1 MFQKFLNLSRV
12 HKRLISVFADT
23 VVLLFA
29 LWAAFS
35 LRLEQRYWMPDRDQL
50 IVFGLTVLFTIAV
63 FVKLGLYRAVIRYLS
78 DRAFVTVITGVFV
91 SAITLILL
99 GYWLEVM
106 VPRSVPIIYGALAF
120 IFVSGT
126 RMTVRM
132 LVNRPKH
139 RNKEFVGIVGAGET
153 GLQLANA
160 LDQGTEYHPSAFI
173 SLLKANHRALV
184 NGIPVYDISH
194 IERVVKDHRIKRLL
208 LALDADSGIDR
219 KRLLRRL
226 EPLAIP
232 VQTVPSM
239 SELVAGQARIND
251 IRDLEIEDLLG
262 RDPVQP
268 DNAQVAESLYNRSVL
283 VTGAGGSIGSELC
296 RQIIRHRPSRLVLFE
311 QSEFSLYA
319 IERELQALNRI
330 EALGVEIKPLLGSVT
345 HRRRCESV
353 MRSFGIETVYH
364 AAAYK
369 HVPLVEHN
377 VIEGVQNNV
386 FGTFHV
392 AEAAIAAG
400 VRRFVLISTD
410 KAVRPTNVMG
420 ASKRMA
426 ELVLQGLAQRQSDT
440 IFSMVRFGNVL
451 GSSGS
456 VVPLFR
462 DQIRDGGPVTVT
474 HPDIIRYFMTIPEA
488 SQLVLQAGSMGQGG
502 EVFVLDM
509 GEPVKIAD
517 LARKMIHLMGL
528 TEKTDD
534 DPGGDIEVVFNGLRP
549 GEKLYEELLI
559 GDNPQGTSHPRIMMA
574 REVSMSPEDLEE
586 TLNKLLIA
594 SQEFNCDRVVEILTK
609 APTGFSP
616 TGRVADLV
624 WQVGNSEQRE
634 PLALDSKLDDIVSEP
649 RHDEDLSQPE
659 PTDQRDPGQKTLYS
673 VTEGLTTQEMG
684 ETARDKGKMSRSQL
698 E

>member
-1 MFQKFLNLSRV
+1 MFEKFLNLSRV
-12 HKRLISVFADT
+12 HKRLVSVFADV
-23 VVLLFA
+23 VVLFFA

-35 LRLEQRYWMPDRDQL
+35 LRLEQQFWVPDQGQL
-50 IVFGLTVLFTIAV
+50 IVSGLTVVFTIAV
-63 FVKLGLYRAVIRYLS
+63 FIRLGLYRAVIRYLS
-78 DRAFVTVITGVFV
+78 DRAFITVITGVV
-91 SAITLILL
+91 ISSITLILL
-99 GYWLEVM
+99 GYWLEVQ

-132 LVNRPKH
+132 LVNRPRH
-139 RNKEFVGIVGAGET
+139 RNKQFVAIVGAGET

-160 LDQGTEYHPSAFI
+160 LDQGTEYHPAAFI
-173 SLLKANHRALV
+173 TLLKANHRALI

-194 IERVVKDHRIKRLL
+194 IERVVREHRIKRLL

-219 KRLLRRL
+219 KRLLKKL

-232 VQTVPSM
+232 VQTVPTM

-251 IRDLEIEDLLG
+251 IRDLELEDLLG

-268 DNAQVAESLYNRSVL
+268 DNAQVAASLYDRVVM

-296 RQIIRHRPSRLVLFE
+296 RQIILHRPSKLVLFE

-319 IERELQALNRI
+319 IERELQAINQI
-330 EALGVEIKPLLGSVT
+330 EALGVEIHPLLGSVT
-345 HRRRCESV
+345 HRRRCETA

-400 VRRFVLISTD
+400 VKRFVLISTD

-420 ASKRMA
+420 ASKRLA

-528 TEKTDD
+528 MEKTDD
-534 DPGGDIEVVFNGLRP
+534 RPDGDIEIVFSGLRP

-559 GDNPQGTSHPRIMMA
+559 GDNPQGTAHPRIMMA
-574 REVSMSPEDLEE
+574 REVSMPWDEMEQ
-586 TLNKLLIA
+586 TLNRLMRA
-594 SQEFNCDRVVEILTK
+594 SHDFDCQEIIQILRI
-609 APTGFSP
+609 APTGFAHN
-616 TGRVADLV
+616 GDVADLV
-624 WQVGNSEQRE
+624 WCNGHQERIGEARNEDKVRRL
-634 PLALDSKLDDIVSEP
+634 PLA
-649 RHDEDLSQPE
+649 
-659 PTDQRDPGQKTLYS
+659 
-673 VTEGLTTQEMG
+673 
-684 ETARDKGKMSRSQL
+684 
-698 E
+698 

>member
-12 HKRLISVFADT
+12 YKRLISVFAD
-23 VVLLFA
+23 VGVLLFA

-35 LRLEQRYWMPDRDQL
+35 LRLEQQFWVPDRGQL
-50 IVFGLTVLFTIAV
+50 IVSGLTVIITIAV
-63 FVKLGLYRAVIRYLS
+63 FVRLGLYRAVIRYLS
-78 DRAFVTVITGVFV
+78 DRAFITVITGVFV

-99 GYWLEVM
+99 GYWLEVL

-139 RNKEFVGIVGAGET
+139 QNKQFVGIVGSGET

-160 LDQGTEYHPSAFI
+160 LDQGTEYHPCAFI

-194 IERVVKDHRIKRLL
+194 IERVVKEHRIKRLL

-219 KRLLRRL
+219 KRLLKRL

-232 VQTVPSM
+232 VQTVPTM

-268 DNAQVAESLYNRSVL
+268 DNAQVARSLYDRAVM

-296 RQIIRHRPSRLVLFE
+296 RQIIQHRPSKLVLFE

-319 IERELQALNRI
+319 IERELQAINQI
-330 EALGVEIKPLLGSVT
+330 EALGVEIHPLLGSVT
-345 HRRRCESV
+345 HRRRCETA

-377 VIEGVQNNV
+377 IIEGVQNNV

-400 VRRFVLISTD
+400 VKRFVLISTD

-420 ASKRMA
+420 ASKRLA

-528 TEKTDD
+528 MEKTDERPD
-534 DPGGDIEVVFNGLRP
+534 GDIEIVFSGLRP

-559 GDNPQGTSHPRIMMA
+559 GDNPQGTAHPRIMMA
-574 REVSMSPEDLEE
+574 REVSMAWGEVEQ
-586 TLNKLLIA
+586 TLN
-594 SQEFNCDRVVEILTK
+594 R
-609 APTGFSP
+609 
-616 TGRVADLV
+616 
-624 WQVGNSEQRE
+624 
-634 PLALDSKLDDIVSEP
+634 
-649 RHDEDLSQPE
+649 
-659 PTDQRDPGQKTLYS
+659 
-673 VTEGLTTQEMG
+673 
-684 ETARDKGKMSRSQL
+684 
-698 E
+698 

>member
-1 MFQKFLNLSRV
+1 MFEKFLNLSRV
-12 HKRLISVFADT
+12 NKRLVSVFADV
-23 VVLLFA
+23 VVLFFA

-35 LRLEQRYWMPDRDQL
+35 LRLEQQFWVPDQGQL
-50 IVFGLTVLFTIAV
+50 IVSALTVVFTIAV
-63 FVKLGLYRAVIRYLS
+63 FIKLGLYRAVVRYLS
-78 DRAFVTVITGVFV
+78 DRAFITVISGVV
-91 SAITLILL
+91 ISAVTLILL
-99 GYWLEVM
+99 GYWLEVL

-132 LVNRPKH
+132 LVNRPRH
-139 RNKEFVGIVGAGET
+139 RNKDFVAIVGAGET

-173 SLLKANHRALV
+173 SLLKANHRALI

-194 IERVVKDHRIKRLL
+194 IDRAVKEHRIKRLL
-208 LALDADSGIDR
+208 LALDANSGIDR
-219 KRLLRRL
+219 KRLLRKL
-226 EPLAIP
+226 EHLAIP
-232 VQTVPSM
+232 VQTVPTM

-268 DNAQVAESLYNRSVL
+268 DNAQVAASLYGKAVM

-296 RQIIRHRPSRLVLFE
+296 RQIIQHRPSRLVLFE

-330 EALGVEIKPLLGSVT
+330 EGLGVEVHPLLGSVT
-345 HRRRCESV
+345 HRRRCEAA
-353 MRSFGIETVYH
+353 MRSFGVETVYH

-377 VIEGVQNNV
+377 IIEGVQNNV

-392 AEAAIAAG
+392 AEAAIACG
-400 VRRFVLISTD
+400 VKRFVLISTD

-426 ELVLQGLAQRQSDT
+426 ELVLQGLAQRQSNT
-440 IFSMVRFGNVL
+440 VFSMVRFGNVL

-528 TEKTDD
+528 IEKTDEN
-534 DPGGDIEVVFNGLRP
+534 PQGDIEIIFSGLRP

-559 GDNPQGTSHPRIMMA
+559 GDDPQGTSHPRIMMA
-574 REVSMSPEDLEE
+574 REVSMPWDKVEM
-586 TLNKLLIA
+586 TLNRLMRA
-594 SQEFNCDRVVEILTK
+594 SQEFDCQQVVEVLRST
-609 APTGFSP
+609 PTGYAP
-616 TGRVADLV
+616 NGGVEDLV
-624 WQVGNSEQRE
+624 WLNGGSSSVKKVAEEGVVR
-634 PLALDSKLDDIVSEP
+634 KLPFS
-649 RHDEDLSQPE
+649 
-659 PTDQRDPGQKTLYS
+659 
-673 VTEGLTTQEMG
+673 
-684 ETARDKGKMSRSQL
+684 
-698 E
+698 

>member
-1 MFQKFLNLSRV
+1 MFQRFLNLSRV
-12 HKRLISVFADT
+12 HKRLISVFAD
-23 VVLLFA
+23 VAVLFFA

-35 LRLEQRYWMPDRDQL
+35 LRLDQQFWVPDRGQL
-50 IVFGLTVLFTIAV
+50 IVSGLTVAITIAV

-78 DRAFVTVITGVFV
+78 DRAFITVITGVFV

-99 GYWLEVM
+99 GYWLEVL

-139 RNKEFVGIVGAGET
+139 RNKQFVGIVGAGET

-160 LDQGTEYHPSAFI
+160 LDQGTEYHPCAFI
-173 SLLKANHRALV
+173 TLMKSNHRALV

-194 IERVVKDHRIKRLL
+194 IERVVREHRIKRLL

-219 KRLLRRL
+219 KRLLKRL

-232 VQTVPSM
+232 VQTVPTM

-268 DNAQVAESLYNRSVL
+268 DNAQVAASLYNRSVL

-296 RQIIRHRPSRLVLFE
+296 RQIIRHRPTRLVLFE

-330 EALGVEIKPLLGSVT
+330 EGLGVEIHPLLGSVT
-345 HRRRCESV
+345 HRRRCEAV

-377 VIEGVQNNV
+377 IIEGVQNNV

-392 AEAAIAAG
+392 AEAAIATG
-400 VRRFVLISTD
+400 VQRFVLISTD

-440 IFSMVRFGNVL
+440 VFSMVRFGNVL

-488 SQLVLQAGSMGQGG
+488 SQLVLQAGSMGLGG
-502 EVFVLDM
+502 EVFALDM

-528 TEKTDD
+528 IEKTDERPD
-534 DPGGDIEVVFNGLRP
+534 GDIEIVFSGLRP

-559 GDNPQGTSHPRIMMA
+559 GDNPQGTAHPRIMMA
-574 REVSMSPEDLEE
+574 REASMPWEDVEQ
-586 TLNKLLIA
+586 TLNRLMRA
-594 SQEFNCDRVVEILTK
+594 SHEFDCHEVVQILK
-609 APTGFSP
+609 AAPTAFSHN
-616 TGRVADLV
+616 GDVADLV
-624 WQVGNSEQRE
+624 WCNGNQTPVGETRNEDKVRRL
-634 PLALDSKLDDIVSEP
+634 PLA
-649 RHDEDLSQPE
+649 
-659 PTDQRDPGQKTLYS
+659 
-673 VTEGLTTQEMG
+673 
-684 ETARDKGKMSRSQL
+684 
-698 E
+698 

>member
-1 MFQKFLNLSRV
+1 MFEKFLTMSRFNKRIVSVLSDAFF
-12 HKRLISVFADT
+12 LFFAI
-23 VVLLFA
+23 
-29 LWAAFS
+29 WAAFA
-35 LRLEQRYWMPDRDQL
+35 LRLEQHLWLPTRDQL
-50 IVFGLTVLFTIAV
+50 IVAAITVVFTIGV
-63 FVKLGLYRAVIRYLS
+63 FVRLGLYRAVIRYLG
-78 DRAFVTVITGVFV
+78 DRAFLTIIYGVVASGAALVVLGF
-91 SAITLILL
+91 LL
-99 GYWLEVM
+99 QVA

-126 RMTVRM
+126 RMTVRI
-132 LVNRPKH
+132 LVHRPRH
-139 RNKEFVGIVGAGET
+139 RNKEYVAIVGSGEI

-160 LDQGTEYHPSAFI
+160 LEQGTEYHPCAFI
-173 SLLKANHRALV
+173 TLLKGNHRALV

-194 IERVVKDHRIKRLL
+194 IERAVKEHRIKRLL
-208 LALDADSGIDR
+208 LALDANSGIDR
-219 KRLLRRL
+219 KRLLKRL

-232 VQTVPSM
+232 VQTVPTM

-251 IRDLEIEDLLG
+251 IRDLEIEELLG

-268 DNAQVAESLYNRSVL
+268 DNAQVARSLYERAVM

-296 RQIIRHRPSRLVLFE
+296 RQIIQHRPSRLVLFD

-319 IERELQALNRI
+319 IERELQAINRI
-330 EALGVEIKPLLGSVT
+330 EGLGVEIHPLLGSVT
-345 HRRRCESV
+345 HRRRCETA

-377 VIEGVQNNV
+377 IIEGVQNNV

-400 VRRFVLISTD
+400 VKRFVLISTD

-420 ASKRMA
+420 ASKRLA

-528 TEKTDD
+528 VEKTDEQSD
-534 DPGGDIEVVFNGLRP
+534 GDIEIVFSGLRP

-559 GDNPQGTSHPRIMMA
+559 GDSPQGTAHPRIMMA
-574 REVSMSPEDLEE
+574 REVSMTWNDIEQTLSRLMRASHEFDCEE
-586 TLNKLLIA
+586 II
-594 SQEFNCDRVVEILTK
+594 QILRT
-609 APTGFSP
+609 APTGFAP
-616 TGRVADLV
+616 NGGVTDLV
-624 WQVGNSEQRE
+624 WCNGNQEQ
-634 PLALDSKLDDIVSEP
+634 LMDDTGNVDKVRRLPIV
-649 RHDEDLSQPE
+649 
-659 PTDQRDPGQKTLYS
+659 
-673 VTEGLTTQEMG
+673 
-684 ETARDKGKMSRSQL
+684 
-698 E
+698 

>member
-1 MFQKFLNLSRV
+1 MLEWFLNLSRF
-12 HKRLISVFADT
+12 HKQLVSVAADLL
-23 VVLLFA
+23 VLSFA
-29 LWAAFS
+29 LYAAFS
-35 LRLEQRYWMPDRDQL
+35 LRLDQQL
-50 IVFGLTVLFTIAV
+50 WVPSREHLLVSGLTTVFTVAV
-63 FVKLGLYRAVIRYLS
+63 FVRLGLYRAVIRYLS
-78 DRAFVTVITGVFV
+78 DRAFFTIFSGVCISAV
-91 SAITLILL
+91 SLILF
-99 GYWLEVM
+99 GYWFEVL
-106 VPRSVPIIYGALAF
+106 VPRSVPVIYGALAF

-132 LVNRPKH
+132 LVHRPKQ
-139 RNKEFVGIVGAGET
+139 RNKEFVGIVGSGET

-160 LDQGTEYHPSAFI
+160 LDQGTEYHPATFI
-173 SLLKANHRALV
+173 TLRKANHRALI

-194 IERVVKDHRIKRLL
+194 IERAVKEHRIKRLL
-208 LALDADSGIDR
+208 LALDANAGIDR
-219 KRLLRRL
+219 KRLLKRL

-232 VQTVPSM
+232 VQTVPTM

-251 IRDLEIEDLLG
+251 IRDLELEDLLG

-268 DNAQVAESLYNRSVL
+268 DNAQVARSLYGRAVM

-296 RQIIRHRPSRLVLFE
+296 RQIILHRPSMLVLFE

-319 IERELQALNRI
+319 IERELQAINRI
-330 EALGVEIKPLLGSVT
+330 EGLGVEIYALLGSVT
-345 HRRRCESV
+345 HRRRCETA

-377 VIEGVQNNV
+377 IIEGVQNNV
-386 FGTFHV
+386 FGTLHV

-400 VRRFVLISTD
+400 VKRFVLISTD

-420 ASKRMA
+420 ASKRLA
-426 ELVLQGLAQRQSDT
+426 ELVLQGLAQRQSET

-528 TEKTDD
+528 MEKTDD
-534 DPGGDIEVVFNGLRP
+534 RPDGDIEVVFSGLRP

-559 GDNPQGTSHPRIMMA
+559 GDNPQGTAHPRIMMA
-574 REVSMSPEDLEE
+574 REVSMPWGEVEQ
-586 TLNKLLIA
+586 TLSRLMRA
-594 SQEFNCDRVVEILTK
+594 SYEFDCHEMIQILQS
-609 APTGFSP
+609 APTGFNHN
-616 TGRVADLV
+616 GDVADLV
-624 WQVGNSEQRE
+624 WCNRDSDLETSSADSEKIRRF
-634 PLALDSKLDDIVSEP
+634 PA
-649 RHDEDLSQPE
+649 
-659 PTDQRDPGQKTLYS
+659 
-673 VTEGLTTQEMG
+673 
-684 ETARDKGKMSRSQL
+684 
-698 E
+698 

>member
-1 MFQKFLNLSRV
+1 MFEKFLNLSRV
-12 HKRLISVFADT
+12 HKRLVSVFADV
-23 VVLLFA
+23 VVLFFS

-35 LRLEQRYWMPDRDQL
+35 LRLDQQLWVPNRDQL
-50 IVFGLTVLFTIAV
+50 IVSGLTVAFTIIV
-63 FVKLGLYRAVIRYLS
+63 FVRLGLYRAVVRYLS
-78 DRAFVTVITGVFV
+78 DRAFITIITGVFISSV
-91 SAITLILL
+91 TLILL
-99 GYWLEVM
+99 GYWLHVL
-106 VPRSVPIIYGALAF
+106 VPRSVPVIYGALAF

-132 LVNRPKH
+132 LVHRPRR
-139 RNKEFVGIVGAGET
+139 RNKEYVGIVGAGET

-160 LDQGTEYHPSAFI
+160 LDQGTEYHPAAFI
-173 SLLKANHRALV
+173 TLSKANHRALI

-194 IERVVKDHRIKRLL
+194 IERAVKEHRIKRLL
-208 LALDADSGIDR
+208 LALDANSGIDR
-219 KRLLRRL
+219 KRLLKKL

-232 VQTVPSM
+232 VQTVPTM

-251 IRDLEIEDLLG
+251 IRDLELEDLLG

-268 DNAQVAESLYNRSVL
+268 DNAQVAKSLYNRAVM

-319 IERELQALNRI
+319 IERELQTLNQV
-330 EALGVEIKPLLGSVT
+330 EGLGVEIYALLGSVS
-345 HRRRCESV
+345 HRRRCEAA

-377 VIEGVQNNV
+377 IIEGVQNNV

-400 VRRFVLISTD
+400 VERFVLISTD

-420 ASKRMA
+420 ASKRLA

-474 HPDIIRYFMTIPEA
+474 HADIIRYFMTIPEA

-528 TEKTDD
+528 MEKTDEQPD
-534 DPGGDIEVVFNGLRP
+534 GDIEIVFSGLRP
-549 GEKLYEELLI
+549 GEKLFEELLI
-559 GDNPQGTSHPRIMMA
+559 GDDPQGTAHPRIMMA
-574 REVSMSPEDLEE
+574 REASMAWDEVEH
-586 TLNKLLIA
+586 TLNRLMRA
-594 SQEFNCDRVVEILTK
+594 SQDFDCQEVVDILK
-609 APTGFSP
+609 AAPAGFAP
-616 TGRVADLV
+616 NGDVADLV
-624 WQVGNSEQRE
+624 WRNGDHRV
-634 PLALDSKLDDIVSEP
+634 AAI
-649 RHDEDLSQPE
+649 SQE
-659 PTDQRDPGQKTLYS
+659 
-673 VTEGLTTQEMG
+673 
-684 ETARDKGKMSRSQL
+684 AGKIRRFPA
-698 E
+698 

>member
-1 MFQKFLNLSRV
+1 MFELFLNLSRFQ
-12 HKRLISVFADT
+12 KRLVSVAADC
-23 VVLLFA
+23 LALFFA
-29 LWAAFS
+29 LYAAFS
-35 LRLEQRYWMPDRDQL
+35 LRLDQQL
-50 IVFGLTVLFTIAV
+50 WVPSQEHIVISGLTVFFTIGV
-63 FVKLGLYRAVIRYLS
+63 FIRLGLYRAVVRYLS
-78 DRAFVTVITGVFV
+78 DRAFITIISGVFISSV
-91 SAITLILL
+91 TLILL
-99 GYWLEVM
+99 GYWLHVL
-106 VPRSVPIIYGALAF
+106 VPRSVPVIYGALAF

-132 LVNRPKH
+132 LVNRPRR
-139 RNKEFVGIVGAGET
+139 RNKEYVAIVGAGET

-160 LDQGTEYHPSAFI
+160 LDQGTEYHPAAFI
-173 SLLKANHRALV
+173 TLTKANHLALI

-194 IERVVKDHRIKRLL
+194 IERAVKEHRIKRLL
-208 LALDADSGIDR
+208 LALDANSGIDR
-219 KRLLRRL
+219 KRLLKKL

-232 VQTVPSM
+232 VQTVPTM

-251 IRDLEIEDLLG
+251 IRDLELEDLLG

-268 DNAQVAESLYNRSVL
+268 DNAQVAKSLYDRAVM

-319 IERELQALNRI
+319 IERELQTLNQI
-330 EALGVEIKPLLGSVT
+330 EGLGVEIFPLLGSVA
-345 HRRRCESV
+345 HRRRCEAA

-377 VIEGVQNNV
+377 IIEGVQNNV

-400 VRRFVLISTD
+400 VQRFVLISTD

-426 ELVLQGLAQRQSDT
+426 ELVLQGLAQRQAGT

-488 SQLVLQAGSMGQGG
+488 SQLVLQAGSMGRGG

-528 TEKTDD
+528 MEKTDEQPD
-534 DPGGDIEVVFNGLRP
+534 GDIEIVFSGLRP
-549 GEKLYEELLI
+549 GEKLFEELLI
-559 GDNPQGTSHPRIMMA
+559 GDDPQGTAHPRIMMA
-574 REVSMSPEDLEE
+574 REVFMPWDEVEQ
-586 TLNKLLIA
+586 TLKRLMRA
-594 SQEFNCDRVVEILTK
+594 SHEFDCQEIQDILK
-609 APTGFSP
+609 AAPTGFAPNS
-616 TGRVADLV
+616 GVADLV
-624 WQVGNSEQRE
+624 WCNGNHERVSEARNADKVRRL
-634 PLALDSKLDDIVSEP
+634 PLA
-649 RHDEDLSQPE
+649 
-659 PTDQRDPGQKTLYS
+659 
-673 VTEGLTTQEMG
+673 
-684 ETARDKGKMSRSQL
+684 
-698 E
+698 

>member
-1 MFQKFLNLSRV
+1 MFQRFLNLSRV
-12 HKRLISVFADT
+12 HKRLISVFAD
-23 VVLLFA
+23 VAVLFFA

-35 LRLEQRYWMPDRDQL
+35 LRLDQQFWVPDRGQL
-50 IVFGLTVLFTIAV
+50 IVSGLTVAITIAV

-78 DRAFVTVITGVFV
+78 DRAFITVITGVFV

-99 GYWLEVM
+99 GYWLEVL

-139 RNKEFVGIVGAGET
+139 RNKQFVGIVGAGET

-160 LDQGTEYHPSAFI
+160 LDQGTEYHPCAFI
-173 SLLKANHRALV
+173 TLMKSNHRALV

-194 IERVVKDHRIKRLL
+194 IERVVREHRIKRLL

-219 KRLLRRL
+219 KRLLKRL

-232 VQTVPSM
+232 VQTVPTM

-268 DNAQVAESLYNRSVL
+268 DNAQVAASLYNRSVL

-296 RQIIRHRPSRLVLFE
+296 RQIIRHRPTRLVLFE

-330 EALGVEIKPLLGSVT
+330 EGLGVEIHPLLGSVT
-345 HRRRCESV
+345 HRRRCEAV

-377 VIEGVQNNV
+377 IIEGVQNNV

-392 AEAAIAAG
+392 AEAAIATG
-400 VRRFVLISTD
+400 VQRFVLISTD

-440 IFSMVRFGNVL
+440 VFSMVRFGNVL

-488 SQLVLQAGSMGQGG
+488 SQLVLQAGSMGLGG

-528 TEKTDD
+528 IEKTDERPD
-534 DPGGDIEVVFNGLRP
+534 GDIEIVFSGLRP

-559 GDNPQGTSHPRIMMA
+559 GDNPQGTAHPRIMMA
-574 REVSMSPEDLEE
+574 REASMPWEDVEQ
-586 TLNKLLIA
+586 TLNRLMRA
-594 SQEFNCDRVVEILTK
+594 SHEFDCHEVVQILK
-609 APTGFSP
+609 AAPTAFSHN
-616 TGRVADLV
+616 GDVADLV
-624 WQVGNSEQRE
+624 WCNGNQTPVGETRNEDKVRRL
-634 PLALDSKLDDIVSEP
+634 PLA
-649 RHDEDLSQPE
+649 
-659 PTDQRDPGQKTLYS
+659 
-673 VTEGLTTQEMG
+673 
-684 ETARDKGKMSRSQL
+684 
-698 E
+698 

>member
-1 MFQKFLNLSRV
+1 MFERFLNLSRFQ
-12 HKRLISVFADT
+12 KRLVSVFAD
-23 VVLLFA
+23 VLVLFFA

-35 LRLEQRYWMPDRDQL
+35 LRLDQQFWVPDKGQL
-50 IVFGLTVLFTIAV
+50 IVSGLTVVFTIAV
-63 FVKLGLYRAVIRYLS
+63 FVRLGLYRAVVRYLS
-78 DRAFVTVITGVFV
+78 DRAFLTVISGVV
-91 SAITLILL
+91 ISAITLILL
-99 GYWLEVM
+99 GYWLEVQ

-132 LVNRPKH
+132 LVHRPKN
-139 RNKEFVGIVGAGET
+139 RNKQYVAIVGAGET

-160 LDQGTEYHPSAFI
+160 LEQGTEYHPCAFI
-173 SLLKANHRALV
+173 TLRKANHRALI

-194 IERVVKDHRIKRLL
+194 IERAIKEHRIKRLL
-208 LALDADSGIDR
+208 LALDANTGIDR
-219 KRLLRRL
+219 KRLLKRL

-232 VQTVPSM
+232 VQTVPTM

-268 DNAQVAESLYNRSVL
+268 DNAQVARSLYDRAVM

-296 RQIIRHRPSRLVLFE
+296 RQIIQHRPSKLVLFE

-319 IERELQALNRI
+319 IERELQAINQI
-330 EALGVEIKPLLGSVT
+330 EALGVEIHPLLGSVT
-345 HRRRCESV
+345 HRRRCETA

-400 VRRFVLISTD
+400 VKRFVLISTD

-420 ASKRMA
+420 ASKRLA
-426 ELVLQGLAQRQSDT
+426 ELVLQGLAQRQTDT

-528 TEKTDD
+528 MEKTDERPD
-534 DPGGDIEVVFNGLRP
+534 GDIEIVFSGLRP

-559 GDNPQGTSHPRIMMA
+559 GDNPQGTAHPRIMMA
-574 REVSMSPEDLEE
+574 REVSMPWNEVEQ
-586 TLNKLLIA
+586 TLNRLMRA
-594 SQEFNCDRVVEILTK
+594 SHDFNCEEIIQILKT
-609 APTGFSP
+609 APTGFAHN
-616 TGRVADLV
+616 GDVADLV
-624 WQVGNSEQRE
+624 WCNGNQEWVGEARNADKVRQL
-634 PLALDSKLDDIVSEP
+634 PLA
-649 RHDEDLSQPE
+649 
-659 PTDQRDPGQKTLYS
+659 
-673 VTEGLTTQEMG
+673 
-684 ETARDKGKMSRSQL
+684 
-698 E
+698 

>member
-1 MFQKFLNLSRV
+1 MFEKFLNLSRV
-12 HKRLISVFADT
+12 HKRLVSVFAD
-23 VVLLFA
+23 VAVLFFA

-35 LRLEQRYWMPDRDQL
+35 LRLEQQFWVPDQGQL
-50 IVFGLTVLFTIAV
+50 IVSGLTVVFTIAV
-63 FVKLGLYRAVIRYLS
+63 FIKLGLYRAVIRYLS
-78 DRAFVTVITGVFV
+78 DRAFITVITGVV
-91 SAITLILL
+91 ISSITLILL
-99 GYWLEVM
+99 GYWLEVQ

-132 LVNRPKH
+132 LVNRPRH
-139 RNKEFVGIVGAGET
+139 RNKQFVAIVGAGET

-160 LDQGTEYHPSAFI
+160 LDQGTEYHPAAFI
-173 SLLKANHRALV
+173 TLLKANHRALI

-194 IERVVKDHRIKRLL
+194 IERVVREHRIKRLL

-219 KRLLRRL
+219 KRLLKKL

-232 VQTVPSM
+232 VQTVPTM

-251 IRDLEIEDLLG
+251 IRDLELEDLLG

-268 DNAQVAESLYNRSVL
+268 DNAQVATSLYERAVM

-296 RQIIRHRPSRLVLFE
+296 RQIIQHRPSKLVLFE

-319 IERELQALNRI
+319 IERELQAINQI
-330 EALGVEIKPLLGSVT
+330 EALGVEIHPLLGSVT
-345 HRRRCESV
+345 HRRRCETA

-400 VRRFVLISTD
+400 VKRFVLISTD

-420 ASKRMA
+420 ASKRLA

-528 TEKTDD
+528 MEKTDD
-534 DPGGDIEVVFNGLRP
+534 RPDGDIEIVFSGLRP

-559 GDNPQGTSHPRIMMA
+559 GDNPQGTAHPRIMMA
-574 REVSMSPEDLEE
+574 REVSMPWDEVEQ
-586 TLNKLLIA
+586 TLNRLMRA
-594 SQEFNCDRVVEILTK
+594 SHDFDCQEIIQILKT
-609 APTGFSP
+609 APTGFAP
-616 TGRVADLV
+616 NGDVADLV
-624 WQVGNSEQRE
+624 WCNGDRQLTV
-634 PLALDSKLDDIVSEP
+634 A
-649 RHDEDLSQPE
+649 SQE
-659 PTDQRDPGQKTLYS
+659 S
-673 VTEGLTTQEMG
+673 
-684 ETARDKGKMSRSQL
+684 DKIRRFPA
-698 E
+698 

>member
-1 MFQKFLNLSRV
+1 MFERFLNLSRFQ
-12 HKRLISVFADT
+12 KRLVSVFAD
-23 VVLLFA
+23 VLVLFFA

-35 LRLEQRYWMPDRDQL
+35 LRLDQQFWVPDRGQL
-50 IVFGLTVLFTIAV
+50 IVSGLTVAFTIGV
-63 FVKLGLYRAVIRYLS
+63 FVKLGLYRAVVRYLS
-78 DRAFVTVITGVFV
+78 DRAFLTVISGVV
-91 SAITLILL
+91 ISAVTLILL
-99 GYWLEVM
+99 GYWLEVL

-132 LVNRPKH
+132 LVHRPKN
-139 RNKEFVGIVGAGET
+139 RNKQYVAIVGAGET

-160 LDQGTEYHPSAFI
+160 LEQGTEYHPCAFI
-173 SLLKANHRALV
+173 TLRKANHRALI

-194 IERVVKDHRIKRLL
+194 IERAIKEHRIKRLL
-208 LALDADSGIDR
+208 LALDANSGIDR
-219 KRLLRRL
+219 KRLLKRL

-232 VQTVPSM
+232 VQTVPTM

-268 DNAQVAESLYNRSVL
+268 DNAQVARSLYDRAVM

-296 RQIIRHRPSRLVLFE
+296 RQIIQHRPSKLVLFE

-319 IERELQALNRI
+319 IERELQAINQI
-330 EALGVEIKPLLGSVT
+330 EALGVEIHPLLGSVT
-345 HRRRCESV
+345 HRRRCETA

-377 VIEGVQNNV
+377 IIEGVQNNV

-400 VRRFVLISTD
+400 VKRFVLISTD

-420 ASKRMA
+420 ASKRLA

-528 TEKTDD
+528 MEKTDD
-534 DPGGDIEVVFNGLRP
+534 RPDGDIEIVFSGLRP

-559 GDNPQGTSHPRIMMA
+559 GDNPQGTAHPRIMMA
-574 REVSMSPEDLEE
+574 REVSMPWDEVEQ
-586 TLNKLLIA
+586 TLNRLMRA
-594 SQEFNCDRVVEILTK
+594 SHDFDCQEIIQILKT
-609 APTGFSP
+609 APTGFAP
-616 TGRVADLV
+616 NGDVADLV
-624 WQVGNSEQRE
+624 WCNGDRQSTV
-634 PLALDSKLDDIVSEP
+634 A
-649 RHDEDLSQPE
+649 SQE
-659 PTDQRDPGQKTLYS
+659 S
-673 VTEGLTTQEMG
+673 
-684 ETARDKGKMSRSQL
+684 DKIRRFPA
-698 E
+698 

>member
-1 MFQKFLNLSRV
+1 M
-12 HKRLISVFADT
+12 
-23 VVLLFA
+23 
-29 LWAAFS
+29 
-35 LRLEQRYWMPDRDQL
+35 
-50 IVFGLTVLFTIAV
+50 
-63 FVKLGLYRAVIRYLS
+63 YRAVVRYLS
-78 DRAFVTVITGVFV
+78 DRAFITVISGVV
-91 SAITLILL
+91 ISAVTLILL
-99 GYWLEVM
+99 GYWLEVL

-132 LVNRPKH
+132 LVNRPRH
-139 RNKEFVGIVGAGET
+139 RNKDFVAIVGAGET

-173 SLLKANHRALV
+173 SLVKANHRALI

-194 IERVVKDHRIKRLL
+194 IDRAVKKHRIKRLL
-208 LALDADSGIDR
+208 LALDANSGIDR
-219 KRLLRRL
+219 KRLLRKL
-226 EPLAIP
+226 EHLSIP
-232 VQTVPSM
+232 VQTVPTM

-268 DNAQVAESLYNRSVL
+268 DNAQVAASLYGKAVM

-296 RQIIRHRPSRLVLFE
+296 RQIIQHRPSRLVLFE

-330 EALGVEIKPLLGSVT
+330 EGLGVEVHPLLGSVT
-345 HRRRCESV
+345 HRRRCEAA
-353 MRSFGIETVYH
+353 MRSFGVETVYH

-377 VIEGVQNNV
+377 IIEGVQNNV

-392 AEAAIAAG
+392 AEAAIACG
-400 VRRFVLISTD
+400 VKRFVLISTD

-426 ELVLQGLAQRQSDT
+426 ELVLQGLAQRQSNT
-440 IFSMVRFGNVL
+440 VFSMVRFGNVL

-528 TEKTDD
+528 IEKTDEN
-534 DPGGDIEVVFNGLRP
+534 PQGDIEIIFSGLRP

-559 GDNPQGTSHPRIMMA
+559 GDDPQGTSHPRIMMA
-574 REVSMSPEDLEE
+574 REVSMPWDKVEM
-586 TLNKLLIA
+586 TLNRLMRA
-594 SQEFNCDRVVEILTK
+594 SQEFDCQQVVEVLRST
-609 APTGFSP
+609 PTGYAP
-616 TGRVADLV
+616 NGGVEDLV
-624 WQVGNSEQRE
+624 WLNGGSSSVKKVAEEGVVR
-634 PLALDSKLDDIVSEP
+634 KLPFS
-649 RHDEDLSQPE
+649 
-659 PTDQRDPGQKTLYS
+659 
-673 VTEGLTTQEMG
+673 
-684 ETARDKGKMSRSQL
+684 
-698 E
+698 

>member
-1 MFQKFLNLSRV
+1 MFERFLNLSRF
-12 HKRLISVFADT
+12 HKRLVSVFVD
-23 VVLLFA
+23 VLALFFA

-35 LRLEQRYWMPDRDQL
+35 LRLDQQVWIPNQGQL
-50 IVFGLTVLFTIAV
+50 VVCGLTVVCTIGV
-63 FVKLGLYRAVIRYLS
+63 FIKLGLYRAVVRYLS
-78 DRAFVTVITGVFV
+78 DRAFLTVISGVV
-91 SAITLILL
+91 ISAITLILL
-99 GYWLEVM
+99 GYWLEIQ

-132 LVNRPKH
+132 LVHRPKN
-139 RNKEFVGIVGAGET
+139 RNKQFVAIVGAGET

-160 LDQGTEYHPSAFI
+160 LEQGTEYHPCAFI
-173 SLLKANHRALV
+173 TLRKGNHRALV

-194 IERVVKDHRIKRLL
+194 IERAVKEHRIKRLL
-208 LALDADSGIDR
+208 LALDANSGIDR
-219 KRLLRRL
+219 KRLLKKL

-232 VQTVPSM
+232 VQTVPTM

-251 IRDLEIEDLLG
+251 VRDLEIEDLLG

-268 DNAQVAESLYNRSVL
+268 DNAQVARSLYNGAVM

-296 RQIIRHRPSRLVLFE
+296 RQIIQHRPSKLVLFE
-311 QSEFSLYA
+311 QSEYSLYA
-319 IERELQALNRI
+319 IERELQAINRI
-330 EALGVEIKPLLGSVT
+330 EGLSVEIHALLGSVT
-345 HRRRCESV
+345 HRRRCEIA

-400 VRRFVLISTD
+400 VKRFVLISTD

-528 TEKTDD
+528 LEKTDD
-534 DPGGDIEVVFNGLRP
+534 RPDGDIEIVFSGLRP

-559 GDNPQGTSHPRIMMA
+559 GDNPQGTAHPRIMMA
-574 REVSMSPEDLEE
+574 REASMPWEE
-586 TLNKLLIA
+586 VEQTLNGLIRA
-594 SQEFNCDRVVEILTK
+594 SHEFDCQGIVDILK
-609 APTGFSP
+609 SAPTGFSP
-616 TGRVADLV
+616 NGSVADLV
-624 WQVGNSEQRE
+624 WCNGAKDVIPFQVEKVR
-634 PLALDSKLDDIVSEP
+634 
-649 RHDEDLSQPE
+649 
-659 PTDQRDPGQKTLYS
+659 
-673 VTEGLTTQEMG
+673 
-684 ETARDKGKMSRSQL
+684 QL
-698 E
+698 HQ